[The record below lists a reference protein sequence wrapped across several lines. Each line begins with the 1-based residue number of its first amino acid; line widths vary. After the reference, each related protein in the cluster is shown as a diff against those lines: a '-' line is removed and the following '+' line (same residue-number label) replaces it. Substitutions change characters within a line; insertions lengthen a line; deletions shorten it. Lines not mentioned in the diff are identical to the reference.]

1 MEIEANMVVSL
12 RDRRRKTLEDEILK
26 AARHLLAEK
35 GHTGMSMDELAA
47 QVGISK
53 PTLYSFFST
62 KEDLVVSAMSCAM
75 EELIDFIEAHPPEQ
89 PPLQRLI
96 AIFRTAVQHRL
107 DDLGSLP
114 RTWPPD
120 LSLLLQEHP
129 RAMGYLRRLDAQVVS
144 LVHAAI
150 AANEIDPMLEPATII
165 WTLYALLG
173 VPYLAQFS
181 AGGIPDPAR
190 AAITLARILEHGICN
205 QEMTRAET

>member
-1 MEIEANMVVSL
+1 MAVSL
-12 RDRRRKTLEDEILK
+12 RDRRRKMLEDEILQ

-75 EELIDFIEAHPPEQ
+75 EKLIDFIESHPPEQ
-89 PPLQRLI
+89 PPLERLI
-96 AIFRTAVQHRL
+96 TIFRTAVQHRL
-107 DDLGSLP
+107 DEMGSLP

-120 LSLLLQEHP
+120 LSRLLHEHP
-129 RAMGYLRRLDAQVVS
+129 RALGYLRRLDAEVVS
-144 LVHAAI
+144 LVHAAV

-165 WTLYALLG
+165 WTVYALLG

-181 AGGIPDPAR
+181 SGGIPDPVN
-190 AAITLARILEHGICN
+190 AATTLARILERGIGNHG
-205 QEMTRAET
+205 